1 MTPRAEP
8 WAQRLRLAEMK
19 VQRAKHQAPDGCSQA
34 FSHIGTCLRGFR
46 LDWWPLY
53 LFFLPLEVGLST
65 LCLSNTVLWKYTTW
79 FLAHR
84 STNWDRFHP
93 SVDRMQ
99 NLTYTWYR
107 QLRWDVGLWMRFRWD
122 FGLSVV
128 AIRLLGMLGEAN
140 IFCTWQTWISEG
152 RWQCTER
159 WLQKQTE
166 AMKVT
171 FGNRVFA
178 VVT

>member
-1 MTPRAEP
+1 MGV
-8 WAQRLRLAEMK
+8 LRPSAILELA
-19 VQRAKHQAPDGCSQA
+19 
-34 FSHIGTCLRGFR
+34 LLGFR

-53 LFFLPLEVGLST
+53 LFFLPLGVGLST
-65 LCLSNTVLWKYTTW
+65 LCLSNTVFWKYTTW

-93 SVDRMQ
+93 SVDHMQ
-99 NLTYTWYR
+99 NLTYTWHR

-122 FGLSVV
+122 FGLSVM
-128 AIRLLGMLGEAN
+128 AIRLWGMLGEAN